1 MTPDEASR
9 IIRSIEDRAIEHTVL
24 LKLIAKAAVLT
35 AACAV
40 IVTVVSFFR

>member
-1 MTPDEASR
+1 MTPDEAAK
-9 IIRSIEDRAIEHTVL
+9 IVRSLEHRAIEHTVL

>member
-1 MTPDEASR
+1 VTPEQFAQTVQSL
-9 IIRSIEDRAIEHTVL
+9 ENRAIEHTLL

-40 IVTVVSFFR
+40 VIALVIIFR

>member
-9 IIRSIEDRAIEHTVL
+9 IIRSIEDRTIEHTLL

-40 IVTVVSFFR
+40 IATLMVIFH

>member
-9 IIRSIEDRAIEHTVL
+9 IIRSIEDRAIEHTLL

-40 IVTVVSFFR
+40 IVAIAAIFR